1 MKTHESV
8 SVAKLTEK
16 QAALELERL
25 AQEIAAHDEAYYQ
38 NDAPSISDAAYDK
51 LRKRNADIEKRFPNL
66 VRPDSPSGRV
76 GAAPLDKFEK
86 VKHQRPMLSLDNAFD
101 DNDVN
106 EFIKRIRRFLNLN
119 ENEIVEVTAEPKIDG
134 LSASLRYEEGEFVQG
149 ATRGDGEIGE
159 DITQNLRT
167 IKNIPLSLN
176 AKDVPAVLEV
186 RGEVYMSHADFQRL
200 NERQEKEGKPVFA
213 NPRNA
218 AAGSLRQLDP
228 RITAQRPLMFFAYAW
243 GEVSNEPA
251 DTQMGVLDKFS
262 AWGFSVNDL
271 TALCSSIDDLLK
283 IYVDI
288 ESQRAN
294 LGYDIDG
301 VVYKVNRL
309 DWQQRLGFV
318 SRSPR
323 WAIAHKFP
331 AEKAQTVLKDIEI
344 QVGRTGTLT
353 PVARLE
359 PVTVGGVVVSNATLH
374 NQDEIE
380 RKDIRVGDRVIVQR
394 AGDVI
399 PQVVQVIEETGK
411 MRSKPYVFPEKCPVC
426 GSNAVRS
433 INPKTGKPDAAR
445 RCTGGLSC
453 PAQSVERLKH
463 FVSRNAFDIDGLGAK
478 QIEKF
483 HDEGIVNQPADIFT
497 LKKRDGKDFDRIE
510 EWEGWGE
517 TSTRNLFDAIDER
530 RRIDF
535 DRFLFSLGIRH
546 IGDTSAGLIARTYG
560 SFQNFYDAMKLAADE
575 ESEARADL
583 LAIDGIGE
591 VVALSMIEFFS
602 EAHNIEAVDRLLAE
616 VEVIDAEAP
625 AADSDVAGKTIVFTG
640 TLEKMTRSEAKAKAE
655 SLGAKVSG
663 SVSSKTDYL
672 VAGPGAGSKLK
683 KAQELDVTVLT
694 EDEWLNLAG
703 GG

>member
-1 MKTHESV
+1 MKIHESV

-119 ENEIVEVTAEPKIDG
+119 ENEIVDVTAEPKIDG

-331 AEKAQTVLKDIEI
+331 AEKAQTVLKSIEI

-399 PQVVQVIEETGK
+399 PQVVQVIEEPGK
-411 MRSKPYVFPEKCPVC
+411 KRSKPYVFPEKCPVC

-575 ESEARADL
+575 ESDARADL

>member
-1 MKTHESV
+1 MKTYDNV

-25 AQEIAAHDEAYYQ
+25 AQEIAIHDEAYYQ
-38 NDAPSISDAAYDK
+38 NDAPSISDAAYDT
-51 LRKRNADIEKRFPNL
+51 LRKRNSDIEKRFPKL

-101 DNDVN
+101 DDDVS
-106 EFIKRIRRFLNLN
+106 EFVQRIRRFLNLK
-119 ENEIVEVTAEPKIDG
+119 EDEPVEVTAEPKIDG
-134 LSASLRYEEGEFVQG
+134 LSANLRYENGEFIQG
-149 ATRGDGEIGE
+149 ATRGDGDIGE

-167 IKNIPLSLN
+167 IKNIPLSL
-176 AKDVPAVLEV
+176 KSRDVPPVLEV

-200 NERQEKEGKPVFA
+200 NARQEKDGKPVFA

-228 RITAQRPLMFFAYAW
+228 RITAQRPLLFFAYAW
-243 GEVSNEPA
+243 GEMSTEPA
-251 DTQMGVLDKFS
+251 DTQMGVLEKFS

-271 TALCSSIDDLLK
+271 TAVCSTIDDVLK
-283 IYVDI
+283 IYAEI
-288 ESQRAN
+288 ESRRAS

-331 AEKAQTVLKDIEI
+331 AERAQTVLKGIEI

-380 RKDIRVGDRVIVQR
+380 RKDIREGDAVIVQR

-399 PQVVQVIEETGK
+399 PQVVEVIKETGK
-411 MRSKPYVFPEKCPVC
+411 QRSKPYVFPDKCPVC

-463 FVSRNAFDIDGLGAK
+463 FVSRNAFDIEGLGAK

-483 HDEGIVNQPADIFT
+483 HQEGIVKQPADIFT
-497 LKKRDGKDFDRIE
+497 IAKRDGKEFDKIE

-530 RRIDF
+530 RKIEF

-560 SFQNFYDAMKLAADE
+560 SFLNFYEAMKLAANE
-575 ESEARADL
+575 ESDARAEL
-583 LAIDGIGE
+583 LSIDGIGE
-591 VVALSMIEFFS
+591 VVALSIIEFFS
-602 EAHNIEAVDRLLAE
+602 EVHNIEAVDRLLSE
-616 VEVIDAEAP
+616 VDVLDAEAP
-625 AADSDVAGKTIVFTG
+625 ATDSDVAGKTIVFTG

-655 SLGAKVSG
+655 NLGAKVSG

-683 KAQELDVTVLT
+683 KAQSLDVTVLT
-694 EDEWLNLAG
+694 EDEWIELAG
-703 GG
+703 R

>member
-1 MKTHESV
+1 MKRYDSV
-8 SVAKLTEK
+8 PVAKLTEK
-16 QAALELERL
+16 QAAFELERL
-25 AQEIAAHDEAYYQ
+25 AQEIALHDEAYYQ
-38 NDAPSISDAAYDK
+38 NDAPSISDAEYDK
-51 LRKRNADIEKRFPNL
+51 LRKRNADIEERFPEL

-76 GAAPLDKFEK
+76 GAAPLDKFAK

-101 DNDVN
+101 DNDVS
-106 EFIKRIRRFLNLN
+106 EFIQRIRRFLNLADS
-119 ENEIVEVTAEPKIDG
+119 ETVDVTAEPKIDG
-134 LSASLRYEEGEFVQG
+134 LSASLRYENGEFVQG
-149 ATRGDGEIGE
+149 ATRGDGEVGE

-167 IKNIPLSLN
+167 IKNIPLSLA
-176 AKDVPAVLEV
+176 AKDVPTVLEV

-200 NERQEKEGKPVFA
+200 NERQEKDGKPVFA

-228 RITAQRPLMFFAYAW
+228 RITAQRPLLFFAYAW
-243 GEVSNEPA
+243 GEVSHAPA
-251 DTQMGVLDKFS
+251 DTQMGVLEKFS
-262 AWGFSVNDL
+262 AWGFSVNDH
-271 TALCSSIDDLLK
+271 TAVCSSVDDVLN
-283 IYVDI
+283 IYAEI
-288 ESQRAN
+288 ESQRAS

-309 DWQQRLGFV
+309 DWQERLGFV

-323 WAIAHKFP
+323 WAVAHKFP

-380 RKDIRVGDRVIVQR
+380 RKDIRVGDTVIVQR

-399 PQVVQVIEETGK
+399 PQVVEVIKEK
-411 MRSKPYVFPEKCPVC
+411 RKARSKPYAFPDRCPVC
-426 GSNAVRS
+426 GSKAVRS
-433 INPKTGKPDAAR
+433 INPKTGKADAAT

-463 FVSRNAFDIDGLGAK
+463 FVSRNAFDIEGLGAK

-483 HDEGIVNQPADIFT
+483 HEEGIVNQPADIFT
-497 LKKRDGKDFDRIE
+497 IERRDGNDFDRIE
-510 EWEGWGE
+510 DWDGWGE
-517 TSTRNLFDAIDER
+517 TSVRNLFEAIDER
-530 RRIDF
+530 RKIDF

-560 SFQNFYDAMKLAADE
+560 SFQNFYDAMKLAANE
-575 ESEARADL
+575 ESDARAEL

-602 EAHNIEAVDRLLAE
+602 EAHNIEALDRLLSE
-616 VEVIDAEAP
+616 VTVLDAEAP
-625 AADSDVAGKTIVFTG
+625 AADSDVAGKTVVFTG

-683 KAQELDVTVLT
+683 KAQELDVIVLT
-694 EDEWLNLAG
+694 EDEWLDLAG
-703 GG
+703 G

>member
-1 MKTHESV
+1 MKTHVSV

-51 LRKRNADIEKRFPNL
+51 LRSRNAEIEKRFPKL
-66 VRPDSPSGRV
+66 VRSDSPSGRV
-76 GAAPLDKFEK
+76 GAAPLDKFDK
-86 VKHQRPMLSLDNAFD
+86 VKHQRPMLSLDNAFSD
-101 DNDVN
+101 DDVS
-106 EFIKRIRRFLNLN
+106 EFIQRIRRFLNLK
-119 ENEIVEVTAEPKIDG
+119 ENETVDVTAEPKIDG
-134 LSASLRYEEGEFVQG
+134 LSASLRYENGEFVQG

-167 IKNIPLSLN
+167 IKNIPLSLTS
-176 AKDVPAVLEV
+176 KDVPPVLEV
-186 RGEVYMSHADFQRL
+186 RGEVYMSHADFQHL
-200 NERQEKEGKPVFA
+200 NDRQEKEGKPIFA

-228 RITAQRPLMFFAYAW
+228 RITARRPLMFFAYAW
-243 GEVSNEPA
+243 GEVSSEPA
-251 DTQMGVLDKFS
+251 ETQMGVLEKFS

-271 TALCSSIDDLLK
+271 TAVCSSVDDVLK
-283 IYVDI
+283 IYAEI
-288 ESQRAN
+288 ESQRAS

-353 PVARLE
+353 PVARLG

-399 PQVVQVIEETGK
+399 PQVVEVIKEPEK
-411 MRSKPYVFPEKCPVC
+411 KRSKPYVFPDKCPVC

-453 PAQSVERLKH
+453 PAQAVERLKH

-497 LKKRDGKDFDRIE
+497 IERRDGEEFNRIE
-510 EWEGWGE
+510 DWEGWGE
-517 TSTRNLFDAIDER
+517 TSVRNLFNAIDER

-560 SFQNFYDAMKLAADE
+560 SFRTFYNAMKLAADE
-575 ESEARADL
+575 ESDARAEL

-616 VEVIDAEAP
+616 VEVTDAEAP
-625 AADSDVAGKTIVFTG
+625 AADSEVAGKTIVFTG
-640 TLEKMTRSEAKAKAE
+640 TLEKMTRSEAKVKAE

-694 EDEWLNLAG
+694 EDEWLELAG
-703 GG
+703 